1 MAKKKTRTARRKTR
15 RTTRA
20 RKRPTAR
27 KKPVSMRKPVRRAP
41 PRRRKAAHKKAIN
54 ARKARKKT
62 TRGAARRR
70 RTRTEATLGTPVSV
84 HGLGP
89 DSAGQSGDIQGL
101 PEAEVADS
109 ESVEELA
116 EEGQAFEAELIDAVE
131 NAPEGEVRTR
141 EVPEDD
147 VPEEYLDE
155 ED

>member
-1 MAKKKTRTARRKTR
+1 MARVKTRTSRKKTR
-15 RTTRA
+15 RTKKSRQ
-20 RKRPTAR
+20 
-27 KKPVSMRKPVRRAP
+27 KPVVKKKRVAKKLPK
-41 PRRRKAAHKKAIN
+41 RKAARRTKR
-54 ARKARKKT
+54 ARPRRAAARKKT
-62 TRGAARRR
+62 ARRAPSPR
-70 RTRTEATLGTPVSV
+70 RTRREASLEAPSV
-84 HGLGP
+84 LHGLGP

-101 PEAEVADS
+101 PEAEIADS

-155 ED
+155 D